1 MAEFALDLSRFVT
14 KAQDNTR
21 AVVRKVG
28 IEMFTATV
36 MDTPVG
42 DPDLWKGPAPAGY
55 VGGRLRANWMPS
67 IGNPRPDTSD
77 SIDKTGDKTRAR
89 VTSALIRWTEG
100 DLYLM
105 NNLPYATPVEY
116 GWSSQAPQGMVRTNV
131 ARFQSFVDG
140 AVRSLPK

>member
-14 KAQDNTR
+14 KAQDNAR

-28 IEMFTATV
+28 IELFSATI
-36 MDTPVG
+36 MATPVG
-42 DPDLWKGPAPAGY
+42 NPDLWKNPPPPGY

-67 IGNPRPDTSD
+67 IGTPKPGTLDEV
-77 SIDKTGDKTRAR
+77 DKTGDKTLAR
-89 VTSALIRWTEG
+89 VKSTMSRWTVG

-105 NNLPYATPVEY
+105 NNLPYASPVEY
-116 GWSSQAPQGMVRTNV
+116 GWSSQAPHGMVRTNV
-131 ARFQSFVDG
+131 VRFQSFVDS